1 MKIKRTYFL
10 FLIIILGALMVS
22 CSNVSN
28 ESDNYYTIA
37 LESTDDTYEFLSW
50 TNDRIPMVS
59 AHRGGRYYIGYAENT
74 IEMFEYTISNV
85 PAIIEFDV
93 RRSRDEVLVLMHD
106 ETTGR
111 TSIQDLVIKDL
122 TLEEIRSLTL
132 IDYEGNEV
140 EGSIPTLEEVFEWG
154 RGKTIFTV
162 DVKSVDDLDKTA
174 QMIINIGAE
183 AYAVLI
189 TYSLDVAKDI
199 HQKYPTLFLSV
210 TVRNHDELERL
221 LNSNI
226 NLDNVVAFT
235 GTSARDSLF
244 NDALHELGVFTILG
258 TMGNIDN
265 SVKAKGDYVYSDII
279 SSGSDI
285 LSTDY
290 PVEAH
295 NAFKNLI
302 PEESSKSIF
311 FEFDGK

>member
-1 MKIKRTYFL
+1 MKIKRTYYL
-10 FLIIILGALMVS
+10 FLIILLSASIVS
-22 CSNVSN
+22 CSYVNNKSASYHV
-28 ESDNYYTIA
+28 IA
-37 LESTDDTYEFLSW
+37 LENTDDTYEFLSW

-74 IEMFEYTISNV
+74 IEMFEHTISNV

-111 TSIQDLVIKDL
+111 TTTQDLAVKDL

-132 IDYEGNEV
+132 IDYEGNKV
-140 EGSIPTLEEVFEWG
+140 EGLIPTLEEVLEWG
-154 RGKTIFTV
+154 RGKTMFTV

-174 QMIINIGAE
+174 QMIINTGAE

-235 GTSARDSLF
+235 GASARDSLF

-265 SVKAKGDYVYSDII
+265 SVKAKGDYVYRI
-279 SSGSDI
+279 
-285 LSTDY
+285 
-290 PVEAH
+290 
-295 NAFKNLI
+295 
-302 PEESSKSIF
+302 
-311 FEFDGK
+311 

>member
-1 MKIKRTYFL
+1 MS
-10 FLIIILGALMVS
+10 ASMVS
-22 CSNVSN
+22 CSYVNNKSASCHV
-28 ESDNYYTIA
+28 IA
-37 LESTDDTYEFLSW
+37 LENTDDTYEFLSW

-74 IEMFEYTISNV
+74 IEMFKYTISHV

-93 RRSRDEVLVLMHD
+93 RRSKDDVLVLMHD

-111 TSIQDLVIKDL
+111 TSTQDLAIKDL

-132 IDYEGNEV
+132 IDYEGNKV
-140 EGSIPTLEEVFEWG
+140 EGLIPTLEEVLEWG
-154 RGKTIFTV
+154 RGKTMFTV

-174 QMIINIGAE
+174 QMIINTGAE

-226 NLDNVVAFT
+226 NLGNVVAFT
-235 GTSARDSLF
+235 GTSARDSSF
-244 NDALHELGVFTILG
+244 NDALHEFGVFTILG

-265 SVKAKGDYVYSDII
+265 SVKVKDDYVYSDLIN
-279 SSGSDI
+279 SGSDI
-285 LSTDY
+285 LSTDF
-290 PVEAH
+290 PIEAH